1 MRTDRRPHTAIAPL
15 LLGLALWTLAGAALG
30 ARLDIQHWETA
41 NGARV
46 YFVPAPELPMV
57 DVQIVFDAGSAR
69 DDGKPGLAR
78 FTNLLLD
85 QGAAGM
91 DADVIAERLEDL
103 GAQMSAEAQ
112 RDMAV
117 LELRSLSDARYLDP
131 AIETLAAIVRAPDF
145 PPAALERERGRLIT
159 ALQAEE
165 QSPGDI
171 AGKAFFAALYGD
183 HPYASHPPGDSDS
196 LQALARADL
205 QDFHRR
211 FYVARNA
218 VVAIVG
224 ALDRARAEA
233 VAERLL
239 GALPEGAPAPAL
251 PAVPALGEAKRIHI
265 EYPSSQTH
273 VLAGQAGL
281 QRLDEDY
288 FPLYVG
294 NHILGGSGLVSRVS
308 NEIREKR
315 GLAYSAY
322 SYFTPMRVAGPF
334 TLGLQTRNDQ
344 AAGALAVLAD
354 TLTTFIGE
362 GPGEAE
368 LSAAKKNITGG
379 FPLRIASNRSIAGNL
394 AVIGFY
400 GLPLDYL
407 DRFNEQVE
415 AVSRE
420 QVRDAFLR
428 RIDPARMVTVTVGQS
443 AQ

>member
-1 MRTDRRPHTAIAPL
+1 MRTDPSHRFAPL
-15 LLGLALWTLAGAALG
+15 PALLGLMLWTLAGAAFG
-30 ARLDIQHWETA
+30 ARLDIQHWETE

-69 DDGKPGLAR
+69 DEDRPGVAQL
-78 FTNLLLD
+78 TNRLLD

-91 DADVIAERLEDL
+91 DADAIAERLEDL
-103 GAQMSAEAQ
+103 GAQLSAESL

-117 LELRSLSDARYLDP
+117 INLRSLSEARYLDS
-131 AIETLAAIVRAPDF
+131 ALDTLAAIVRAPDF
-145 PPAALERERGRLIT
+145 APAALQRERGRLLT

-165 QSPGDI
+165 QSPSDL
-171 AGKAFFAALYGD
+171 ASKAFFAAIYGD
-183 HPYASHPPGDSDS
+183 HPYASHPLGDSDS
-196 LQALARADL
+196 LRALTRADL
-205 QDFHRR
+205 EDFHGR

-218 VVAIVG
+218 VLAIVG
-224 ALDRARAEA
+224 ALERAQAEA
-233 VAERLL
+233 LAERVL
-239 GALPEGAPAPAL
+239 GALPAGTPAPVL
-251 PAVPALGEAKRIHI
+251 PAVPALGEARRVHI
-265 EYPSSQTH
+265 DYPSTQTH
-273 VLAGQAGL
+273 VLVGQAGL

-294 NHILGGSGLVSRVS
+294 NHILGGSGLVSRIS
-308 NEIREKR
+308 NEVREKR

-344 AAGALAVLAD
+344 AAGALTVLSD
-354 TLTTFIGE
+354 TLASFIGN
-362 GPGEAE
+362 GPTAAE
-368 LSAAKKNITGG
+368 LAAAQKNITGG

-407 DRFNEQVE
+407 DRFNSEVE
-415 AVSRE
+415 AVNKE

>member
-1 MRTDRRPHTAIAPL
+1 MRIDHIHRSGTL
-15 LLGLALWTLAGAALG
+15 FVLLGLALWTLAGAALG

-85 QGAAGM
+85 QGAADL
-91 DADVIAERLEDL
+91 DADAIAERLEDL
-103 GAQMSAEAQ
+103 GAQLSAEAH

-117 LELRSLSDARYLDP
+117 IELRSLSDARYLDS
-131 AIETLAAIVRAPDF
+131 ALDTLASIVRTPDF
-145 PPAALERERGRLIT
+145 PPAALERERGRLLT

-165 QSPGDI
+165 QSPSDI
-171 AGKAFFAALYGD
+171 ANKAFFSALYGD
-183 HPYASHPPGDSDS
+183 HPYASHPPGNSDS
-196 LQALARADL
+196 LRALTRADL
-205 QDFHRR
+205 QDFHQR

-218 VVAIVG
+218 VLAIVG
-224 ALDRARAEA
+224 ALDRAQAET

-273 VLAGQAGL
+273 VLVGQTGL

-344 AAGALAVLAD
+344 AAGAIAVLSD
-354 TLTTFIGE
+354 TLTAFIGD

-400 GLPLDYL
+400 DLPLDYL

-415 AVSRE
+415 NVGKE
-420 QVRDAFLR
+420 QIRSAFQR

-443 AQ
+443 SQ